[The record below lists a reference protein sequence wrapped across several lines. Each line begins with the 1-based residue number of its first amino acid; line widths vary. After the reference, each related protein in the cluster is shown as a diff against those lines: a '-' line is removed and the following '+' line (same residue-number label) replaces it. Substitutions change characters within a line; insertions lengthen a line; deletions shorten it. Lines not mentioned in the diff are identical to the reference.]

1 METYDKNYERKKI
14 VTNWAANRFSV
25 AEEIAQE
32 YANHWLDI
40 HDDTAFTNE
49 ELVMKMLPMA
59 IDILKKHPDFTKSRH
74 WEF

>member
-1 METYDKNYERKKI
+1 MEDYEIKDRA
-14 VTNWAANRFSV
+14 VTWAGNRFSV

-32 YANHWLDI
+32 YANHWLEI

-59 IDILKKHPDFTKSRH
+59 IDILKKHPDFTKSRL
-74 WEF
+74 WGF